1 MSYKQLENSILY
13 YVAFVSLYIY
23 CLLIQISV
31 YKQENPVL
39 QYLSFKARR
48 SRREAAGMDI
58 SSPCI
63 DELKWEVC
71 ARNSQFR
78 ATAHREL
85 RAGIQKVEKRKKE
98 NFEG

>member
-1 MSYKQLENSILY
+1 
-13 YVAFVSLYIY
+13 
-23 CLLIQISV
+23 
-31 YKQENPVL
+31 
-39 QYLSFKARR
+39 
-48 SRREAAGMDI
+48 MDI
-58 SSPCI
+58 SSSCTE
-63 DELKWEVC
+63 ELKWEVC